1 MDSAINT
8 LHIQNFKSIRSA
20 LLHPRRVNLIIGQPN
35 AGKSTVLEAMSL
47 LGSVPYEQQDKFV
60 GSFVRYDKPR
70 QLFHDNLTGSPV
82 RIETDRDLCL
92 LGKSS
97 QGPGYRYAS
106 FSQEAY
112 RELRTQMGTPL
123 AGGHLSRAGDDG
135 ALLDRLGPYLLR
147 AGAPPTPGGY
157 YYTEL
162 DKRGRPGLGAPAE
175 ARYLSSGSPWYPQ
188 AVKAYRF
195 RSGGKLAVARP
206 GSALFP
212 PHGDNL
218 VRVLETNADL
228 RREFMGLFAAQ
239 GLSLRVRVDAGRL
252 EITKELDGLSYAYPY
267 QGTGDALRHYGFLL
281 AVLESNRRAVLLLEE
296 PEAHLYPDYAT
307 ELVRRIVGGSG
318 NQFFITTHS
327 PHLFTQVI
335 ENMVPFENRALELA
349 VFVAYYQDYQTKIR
363 QLSDEELRNV
373 QGDSAHAFRTLT
385 RAATPDAVVMR

>member
-1 MDSAINT
+1 MESVINT

-35 AGKSTVLEAMSL
+35 AGKSTLLEAMSL
-47 LGSVPYEQQDKFV
+47 LGSVPYDQKKKFL
-60 GSFVRYDKPR
+60 GSFVRYEKPR
-70 QLFHDNLTGSPV
+70 QLFHDNLTANTIKV
-82 RIETDRDLCL
+82 ETDRDLCL

-123 AGGHLSRAGDDG
+123 AGGHLSRSGDD
-135 ALLDRLGPYLLR
+135 ALLLERLPAYLLR
-147 AGAPPTPGGY
+147 AAPLPQPGY

-175 ARYLSSGSPWYPQ
+175 GRYLSSGTPWCPQ

-195 RSGGKLAVARP
+195 RNQARLAVPRP
-206 GSALFP
+206 GAALYP

-218 VRVLETNADL
+218 VRVLETNAEL
-228 RREFMGLFAAQ
+228 RREFAGLFAAH
-239 GLSLRVRVDAGRL
+239 GLALRVRVDAGRL
-252 EITKELDGLSYAYPY
+252 EIAKDLDGLSTVYPY
-267 QGTGDALRHYGFLL
+267 AGSGDALRRHGFLL
-281 AVLESNRRAVLLLEE
+281 ALLESNRKAIVLLEE
-296 PEAHLYPDYAT
+296 PEAHAYPQYVADLA
-307 ELVRRIVGGSG
+307 RRVVASEN
-318 NQFFITTHS
+318 NQFFLTTHS
-327 PHLFTQVI
+327 PYLFTQII

-349 VFVAYYQDYQTKIR
+349 VFVAYYQDYQTKVR

-373 QGDSAHAFRTLT
+373 QGDSANAFRTLSHGAP
-385 RAATPDAVVMR
+385 AAVPR